1 MAKKPIFLVVLLVA
15 VLGYAVYTY
24 LPLVT
29 PYISGLLSKQ
39 PEKLEI
45 KKEVPPAKPAEGVT
59 TTTQP
64 EVKEERAPKAVKPKK
79 LADPFALRV
88 AVTSK
93 EELEAAK
100 ARAAKG
106 KKEAPKKPSG
116 PELNGIWVGSGLK
129 AAFISGQVMTEGAT
143 IMGWRV
149 VRISR
154 TSVVLRKGRR
164 TKTLKLGGE

>member
-1 MAKKPIFLVVLLVA
+1 MAKRPIILVVLLVA
-15 VLGYAVYTY
+15 ALGYAAYTY

-29 PYISGLLSKQ
+29 PYISGLLGKQ

-45 KKEVPPAKPAEGVT
+45 KKEVPPAKPAEGTT

-79 LADPFALRV
+79 LADPFALRI
-88 AVTSK
+88 AVISR

-100 ARAAKG
+100 ERAASE
-106 KKEAPKKPSG
+106 KEAPKKPRE
-116 PELNGIWVGSGLK
+116 PELEGIWVGSGLK

-154 TSVVLRKGRR
+154 TNVVLRKGRR

>member
-1 MAKKPIFLVVLLVA
+1 MAKKPIILVVLLVA
-15 VLGYAVYTY
+15 ALGYAAYTY

-29 PYISGLLSKQ
+29 PYISGLLGKQ

-45 KKEVPPAKPAEGVT
+45 KKEVPPARPAEGTT

-93 EELEAAK
+93 KELEAA
-100 ARAAKG
+100 RAAREKE
-106 KKEAPKKPSG
+106 EAPKKPRE
-116 PELNGIWVGSGLK
+116 PELEGIWVGTGLK

-154 TSVVLRKGRR
+154 TDVILRKGRR
-164 TKTLKLGGE
+164 TRTLKLGGE

>member
-1 MAKKPIFLVVLLVA
+1 LVA
-15 VLGYAVYTY
+15 ALGYAVYTY

-29 PYISGLLSKQ
+29 PYISGLLRKQ

-45 KKEVPPAKPAEGVT
+45 KKEVPPARPAEGTT

-64 EVKEERAPKAVKPKK
+64 KVKEEGAPKVVKPKK
-79 LADPFALRV
+79 LADPFALRI
-88 AVTSK
+88 AVVSK

-100 ARAAKG
+100 ERAAKE
-106 KKEAPKKPSG
+106 KTEAPMKPRE
-116 PELNGIWVGSGLK
+116 PELEGIWVGSGLK

-154 TSVVLRKGRR
+154 TDVVLRKGGR